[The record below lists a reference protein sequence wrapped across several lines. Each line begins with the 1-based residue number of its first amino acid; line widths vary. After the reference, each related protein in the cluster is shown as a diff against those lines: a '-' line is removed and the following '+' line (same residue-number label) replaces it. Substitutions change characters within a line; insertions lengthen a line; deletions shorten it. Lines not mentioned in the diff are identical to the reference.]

1 MFHSTLRSRSSSNGD
16 SLAKNSSRF
25 IRFGGMSDDA
35 RTVACRAQRNTGVG
49 SARIELTTVC
59 LGGSRT
65 SCVLRAAGGTGGG
78 RDRNRVRTDV
88 LRFAGGSLTPRAY
101 GLVLVTLA
109 YVTDVSLPRVE
120 LGRPSFG

>member
-1 MFHSTLRSRSSSNGD
+1 
-16 SLAKNSSRF
+16 
-25 IRFGGMSDDA
+25 MSDDA
-35 RTVACRAQRNTGVG
+35 RTVARRAQRNTGVG

-65 SCVLRAAGGTGGG
+65 SFVLRAAGGTGRG

-120 LGRPSFG
+120 LGRPSFGRSVADSAARERRHRRNLRSVRGG